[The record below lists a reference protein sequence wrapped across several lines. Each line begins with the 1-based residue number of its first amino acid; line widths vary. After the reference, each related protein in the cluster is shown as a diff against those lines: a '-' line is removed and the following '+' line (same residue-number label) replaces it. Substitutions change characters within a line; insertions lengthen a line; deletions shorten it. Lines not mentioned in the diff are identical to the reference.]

1 MSARAIFVAEMTAW
15 VNARLAPPGV
25 VVSPNTPL
33 FASRIIS
40 SIKVL
45 ELIAWTERA
54 IGRHIADVDIR
65 LDNFRTIA
73 RIAEVF
79 VNEASEAHHAAA

>member
-1 MSARAIFVAEMTAW
+1 MITCVGRERFIADMIAWLNASLMPPGIVAE
-15 VNARLAPPGV
+15 RD
-25 VVSPNTPL
+25 TPL
-33 FASRIIS
+33 FTSGLIS

-54 IGRHIADVDIR
+54 IGRRVADSEIR
-65 LDNFRTIA
+65 LDNFRTVA

-79 VNEASEAHHAAA
+79 VKEKRHAAA